1 VDYPGG
7 SKVFTFK
14 DAHKNELTG
23 IDNLFAAGAYVKV
36 ILDVNNASAYIQN
49 ADTNA
54 YIERTFAKTVNGVTP
69 DSTGNVEWLPTPSEI
84 GAGIDVKLLW
94 EGSWKSDR
102 LPVPNTN
109 KYTGFQ
115 IGMSGQGTTILAM
128 KYGTHIRGMG
138 GYTDKDGKVTT
149 YHFTATFSGNEWTWV
164 GCDSFYHYAN
174 GQHSTNTSNTVSR
187 IYGVF

>member
-1 VDYPGG
+1 VDSVIWIDPDDVTVEE
-7 SKVFTFK
+7 SHLNNFNNPHKVT
-14 DAHKNELTG
+14 ASQV
-23 IDNLFAAGAYVKV
+23 GA
-36 ILDVNNASAYIQN
+36 
-49 ADTNA
+49 
-54 YIERTFAKTVNGVTP
+54 RPNG
-69 DSTGNVEWLPTPSEI
+69 WLPTPSEI

-94 EGSWKSDR
+94 EGSWKSDE
-102 LPVPNTN
+102 LPVPNTD